1 LQSTFHFV
9 YPDSVVAIVRPIR
22 NQPETL
28 SLHAEAMHNLRYIR
42 DTMESAGSF
51 TAVPGVGGMVMGA
64 TAIFAAI
71 AAHLARNHTAWLII
85 WAAESVLAL
94 SLGIGF
100 AWRKARR
107 TSTSLMS
114 RPFRRFVLA
123 MAPSFVAGAVL
134 TIELERSGNPQ
145 LIPAACL
152 LLYGTGVASAGAF
165 SVRVVPVMGISF
177 LLLGSIAAFVP
188 AIWSNALMA
197 AGFGGLHLIFGFII
211 ARNYG
216 G

>member
-1 LQSTFHFV
+1 M
-9 YPDSVVAIVRPIR
+9 YPDRVVAIVRPIR
-22 NQPETL
+22 SESEPL

-64 TAIFAAI
+64 TALLAALS
-71 AAHLARNHTAWLII
+71 AHLARNHTAWLTI
-85 WAAESVLAL
+85 WGAEAVLAL
-94 SLGIGF
+94 SLGIAF
-100 AWRKARR
+100 AWHKARR
-107 TSTSLMS
+107 TSTPLMS

-123 MAPSFVAGAVL
+123 MAPSFIAGAVL
-134 TIELERSGNPQ
+134 TIEFERAGNPQ

-152 LLYGTGVASAGAF
+152 LLYGTGIASAGAF
-165 SVRVVPVMGISF
+165 SVRVVPVMGVSF
-177 LLLGSIAAFVP
+177 LLLGAVAAFAP
-188 AIWSNALMA
+188 PIWSNALMA

-211 ARNYG
+211 AKNYG

>member
-1 LQSTFHFV
+1 M

-22 NQPETL
+22 NPPETL
-28 SLHAEAMHNLRYIR
+28 NLQAEAMHNLRYIR
-42 DTMESAGSF
+42 DTMENAGSF

-64 TAIFAAI
+64 TALLAALS
-71 AAHLARNHTAWLII
+71 AHLARSHTAWLTI
-85 WAAESVLAL
+85 WAAEAVLAL
-94 SLGIGF
+94 SLGIAF
-100 AWRKARR
+100 AWHKARR
-107 TSTSLMS
+107 TSTPLMS

-177 LLLGSIAAFVP
+177 LLLGAVAAFTP
-188 AIWSNALMA
+188 AVWANALMA